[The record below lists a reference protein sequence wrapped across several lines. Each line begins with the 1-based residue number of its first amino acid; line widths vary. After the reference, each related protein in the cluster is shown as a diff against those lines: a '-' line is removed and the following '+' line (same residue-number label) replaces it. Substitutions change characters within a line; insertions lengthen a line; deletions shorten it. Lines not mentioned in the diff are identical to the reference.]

1 MMWVGKTLQAAGLAF
16 LLVSWLLQFPEPP
29 PARLLLIGGGLF
41 LADAQT
47 GEEVPHLFN
56 WISPL

>member
-41 LADAQT
+41 LAGWWVLRSQ
-47 GEEVPHLFN
+47 GGGK
-56 WISPL
+56 